1 MSLIVFVDEVDDDL
15 DHCVLFFGAAFG
27 DHEGEGNKGVV
38 GYALGSADLAEVYDL
53 FVKSCG
59 LVIDGVDDFEFE
71 GFGIILVCH
80 EAGENALEK
89 SFVNASGGDMVDD
102 CFHAL
107 HEAIGVPIIAVM
119 NEEPDAYGQG
129 HSLIGILEVMPGA

>member
-71 GFGIILVCH
+71 GFGIIFVCH
-80 EAGENALEK
+80 VAGDDAEEK
-89 SFVNASGGDMVDD
+89 VFVDASGSYMVDD
-102 CFHAL
+102 CLHAL
-107 HEAIGVPIIAVM
+107 HEVISMPIVAVM
-119 NEEPDAYGQG
+119 NEKPDSDG
-129 HSLIGILEVMPGA
+129 